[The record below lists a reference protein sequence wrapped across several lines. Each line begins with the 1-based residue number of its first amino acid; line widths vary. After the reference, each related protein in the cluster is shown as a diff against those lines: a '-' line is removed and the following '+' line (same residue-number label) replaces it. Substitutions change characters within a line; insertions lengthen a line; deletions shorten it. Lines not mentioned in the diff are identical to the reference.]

1 MKKKIMVSFLSFFL
15 LFSVSAQGVMLVEDL
30 TAIAAAIENGL
41 TMYNN
46 LMTTIEQYQRTCE
59 QIKMKVKEMQDF
71 DWSSIDPKSLDSF
84 LGTVDN
90 FMSLQDDLDSIINSK
105 NMKIG
110 DLTFS
115 LSDVYSTDFVLNLMN
130 ETERKLDP
138 RNISESEQK
147 AFIARH
153 GMTVDHYMKFIN
165 LEKEIATTSQKIV
178 VTMEKTEEASKA
190 LAEVVSKTPVETGG
204 EKEALDAMNMNQKAQ
219 TQEIIIQTQVLVDLA
234 RSVQNIGQLYLEKV
248 KKQFYDED
256 LVQQAKENLTATY
269 HNASQVSDQ
278 NGDYLHFWGSGTDF
292 SGRREIEY

>member
-1 MKKKIMVSFLSFFL
+1 
-15 LFSVSAQGVMLVEDL
+15 
-30 TAIAAAIENGL
+30 
-41 TMYNN
+41 
-46 LMTTIEQYQRTCE
+46 
-59 QIKMKVKEMQDF
+59 MKVKEMQDF

-130 ETERKLDP
+130 EAERKLDP

-165 LEKEIATTSQKIV
+165 LEKEIATTSQKVI